1 MAGFSQ
7 ARRIEI
13 ETIAVFSLIC
23 ILGTQFENSINLL
36 SLISKSE
43 VSKRIA

>member
-23 ILGTQFENSINLL
+23 ILGTQFENKIQLS
-36 SLISKSE
+36 SLISE
-43 VSKRIA
+43 IMVTKRIA